1 MNDDRISRIDT
12 MWTLVRQAHGNV
24 SLDARAAQQQII
36 DRYGGAAK
44 RYLRAAL
51 RDEHAADEVFQEF
64 ALRFVRGDFHRAA
77 PERGRFRSFLKT
89 VLYHLV
95 CDHQKGRKRTPVA
108 LGDLEAV
115 QPVAPDDADALDE
128 QFTKSW
134 RDDLLARTWSA
145 LESEERQSGK
155 PHHTVLRFR
164 SDHPDLRSPELAEKL
179 SERLEKPISAAN
191 VRVLLHRSRE
201 RFADLLLDDVA
212 QSLDAPTIDDL
223 EQEVA
228 DLRLTEYCRV
238 AIDRRKQD
246 HSQ

>member
-1 MNDDRISRIDT
+1 MTDDRISRIDT
-12 MWTLVRQAHGNV
+12 LWTLVRQAHGQV
-24 SLDARAAQQQII
+24 TLDARSAQQQLL

-44 RYLRAAL
+44 RYLLAAL
-51 RDEHAADEVFQEF
+51 RNEHAADEVFQEF

-95 CDHQKGRKRTPVA
+95 CDHQKGRKRSPA
-108 LGDLEAV
+108 QLGALEAV
-115 QPVAPDDADALDE
+115 EPVSPSEADALDE

-134 RDDLLARTWSA
+134 RDDLLARTWVA
-145 LESEERQSGK
+145 LEEEQRQSGK

-164 SDHPDLRSPELAEKL
+164 SQHPDLRSPELAEQL
-179 SERLEKPISAAN
+179 SERLQKPISAAN

-201 RFADLLLDDVA
+201 RFADLLLEEIG
-212 QSLDAPTIDDL
+212 QSLDNPTIDDL

-228 DLRLTEYCRV
+228 DLRLMDYCRP
-238 AIDRRKQD
+238 AIDRRREN
-246 HSQ
+246 SAI